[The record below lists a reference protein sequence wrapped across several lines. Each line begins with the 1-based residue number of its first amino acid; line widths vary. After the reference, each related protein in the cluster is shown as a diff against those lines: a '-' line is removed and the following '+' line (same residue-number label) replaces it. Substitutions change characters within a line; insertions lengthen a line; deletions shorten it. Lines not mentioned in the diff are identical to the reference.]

1 VKTQFERGHRRDEDV
16 DIDVRIVHE
25 TEFAI
30 LVNDGD
36 TEDWIA
42 KSLVKN
48 FDWDPDYIGKDVT
61 ITIPERVAIKKG
73 FV

>member
-1 VKTQFERGHRRDEDV
+1 MKTSFERGYRRDEDV
-16 DIDVRIVHE
+16 GVDVRIVYE

-36 TEDWIA
+36 IEVWVPKSEIKNDQDHTETET
-42 KSLVKN
+42 
-48 FDWDPDYIGKDVT
+48 T
-61 ITIPERVAIKKG
+61 ITIPEWLAIEKG